1 VIIDD
6 AQFKK
11 GLERMAEI
19 GRPNTMLDQKAL
31 SEDLYRYSV
40 GFLFGEIWNRP
51 HLSMRDRQLITLAA
65 NVATSRPTGSHNH
78 FMSARRQGVTHEE
91 IIELILHVGMYAGW
105 PCIAHA
111 VKQYTEVLEK
121 EGLPPVK
128 GKKKATPSKRTP
140 SKRASAR
147 PKK

>member
-1 VIIDD
+1 MIVDD
-6 AQFKK
+6 EQFEK

-51 HLSMRDRQLITLAA
+51 HLSTRDRQLITLAA

-78 FMSARRQGVTHEE
+78 FMSARRQGITHEE
-91 IIELILHVGMYAGW
+91 IIELILHVGMYGGW

-128 GKKKATPSKRTP
+128 AK
-140 SKRASAR
+140 KRASAKR
-147 PKK
+147 TSRRAKK

>member
-1 VIIDD
+1 MIIDD

-19 GRPNTMLDQKAL
+19 GRPNTMLDQKVL

-111 VKQYTEVLEK
+111 VKQYTEVLER

-128 GKKKATPSKRTP
+128 GKKKAAPSKRTP